1 MFEGQVGYALIRAR
15 DCMNLDVA
23 ACARKV
29 NRQAAELF
37 RARQFSEDTVGRRN
51 DSGLPTG
58 IGHRFGQVANDV
70 ADSSDLAV
78 GQRAILRREQ
88 EYSLA
93 VDRFSPVLPSEVQI
107 LP

>member
-1 MFEGQVGYALIRAR
+1 MLEGQVGYALIGAR
-15 DCMNLDVA
+15 DLMNLDVTA
-23 ACARKV
+23 SARKV
-29 NRQAAELF
+29 DRQAPALF
-37 RARQFSEDTVGRRN
+37 RAGQSAEDTVGRRN

-58 IGHRFGQVANDV
+58 IGQRFGQVANDV
-70 ADSSDLAV
+70 ADSPDLAV